1 MATEASGVLAG
12 EPPTPGRVSAAR
24 RVLELALGP
33 FTGLAMLT
41 AIFMVFVYVPSDS
54 VQGIVQRIFYF
65 HVPAAIMAFVAFGLV
80 AVASAMFLWRG
91 TRFWDRLAHSG
102 AEVGMLFCTIVL
114 VTGPIWARPI
124 WGTWW
129 TWDARL
135 TTTLILWLIYAAY
148 LMLREFAGSSEQA
161 ARYAAVLGI
170 VGSIDI
176 PIINR
181 AVYWWRTIHPAVLVT
196 REGGSGL
203 ADPRMKATLW
213 LCFLAFAA
221 LFSWLLWVRNENA
234 RLRDEVEHLHQ
245 QLMTGHLE

>member
-1 MATEASGVLAG
+1 MQPLRKLADTLL
-12 EPPTPGRVSAAR
+12 PLLTFLSVAA
-24 RVLELALGP
+24 
-33 FTGLAMLT
+33 
-41 AIFMVFVYVPSDS
+41 AIFMVFVYVPSDR

-65 HVPAAIMAFVAFGLV
+65 HVPLAMMSFTAFILV
-80 AVASAMFLWRG
+80 AVASGLFLWRG
-91 TRFWDRLAHSG
+91 SRAWDRLAHAG
-102 AEVGMLFCTIVL
+102 AEVGMVFCTLVL

-148 LMLREFAGSSEQA
+148 LMLRSLSGTADHG

-170 VGSIDI
+170 VGAIDI

-181 AVYWWRTIHPAVLVT
+181 SVYWWRTIHPAVLVT

-203 ADPRMKATLW
+203 SDPRMQATFGV
-213 LCFLAFAA
+213 CMIAFLL
-221 LFSWLLWVRNENA
+221 LFVWLLWVRNESG
-234 RLRDEVEHLHQ
+234 RLGDEVEDLRQHVLSPAQPELRGEAH
-245 QLMTGHLE
+245 G

>member
-1 MATEASGVLAG
+1 MLA
-12 EPPTPGRVSAAR
+12 
-24 RVLELALGP
+24 
-33 FTGLAMLT
+33 
-41 AIFMVFVYVPSDS
+41 AIYMVFVYVPTDS
-54 VQGIVQRIFYF
+54 AQGIVQRIFYF
-65 HVPAAIMAFVAFGLV
+65 HVPAAIMTFVAFGLV
-80 AVASAMFLWRG
+80 ALASAMFLWRG
-91 TRFWDRLAHSG
+91 TRFWDRLAHSA
-102 AEVGMLFCTIVL
+102 AEVGMLFCTLVL

-148 LMLREFAGSSEQA
+148 LMLREFAGNADQA

-170 VGSIDI
+170 VGSVDI

-203 ADPRMKATLW
+203 GDPRMQATL
-213 LCFLAFAA
+213 LVSFVAFAA
-221 LFSWLLWVRNENA
+221 LLFWLLWVRNESA
-234 RLRDEVEHLHQ
+234 RLHDEIERLHQRLIVEH
-245 QLMTGHLE
+245 GHSR